1 MGVKRRYDGLEISP
15 CFPAE
20 WNRAE
25 MTRHFRN
32 ADYHI
37 IIENPQHIESGKPIV
52 SVDGVQI
59 EGNRLPDFADGSRH
73 EVKVVLRK
81 KRLQIGQIYN
91 IIIKIKINTIY
102 FLINYR

>member
-1 MGVKRRYDGLEISP
+1 
-15 CFPAE
+15 
-20 WNRAE
+20 

-73 EVKVVLRK
+73 EVESCTPIKKVTDWTNL
-81 KRLQIGQIYN
+81 
-91 IIIKIKINTIY
+91 
-102 FLINYR
+102 